1 MKQLRAAGEH
11 RGNGPKVRAK
21 TGRGCGDACSRG
33 LRSVTLNTFCKGAVV
48 SFVAARAAGW
58 IDGFGRIDGL

>member
-1 MKQLRAAGEH
+1 
-11 RGNGPKVRAK
+11 
-21 TGRGCGDACSRG
+21 
-33 LRSVTLNTFCKGAVV
+33 VTLNTFGDGAVV